1 MLTYKKTNNIKVKFN
16 SCQVPIMKK
25 QKKKNTDVCLYVY
38 VENGDNAK
46 TGTK

>member
-25 QKKKNTDVCLYVY
+25 QKKNTDVCLYVY